1 MNDYLYKNLNFSY
14 LILLI
19 ILKTF
24 YNKSLIFDILFIL
37 KINKEKYYFLTNNI
51 NLLMNISYF
60 YFIFI
65 SLFFKNENILY
76 L

>member
-19 ILKTF
+19 ILNTF